1 MGAGQILGS
10 YLGSH
15 MAIKH
20 GGKLIRPML
29 VTISILMSLKLLL
42 D

>member
-1 MGAGQILGS
+1 MGSGQIIGS

-15 MAIKH
+15 LAVKH
-20 GGKLIRPML
+20 GARLIRPML
-29 VTISILMSLKLLL
+29 VTISILMSVKLLL